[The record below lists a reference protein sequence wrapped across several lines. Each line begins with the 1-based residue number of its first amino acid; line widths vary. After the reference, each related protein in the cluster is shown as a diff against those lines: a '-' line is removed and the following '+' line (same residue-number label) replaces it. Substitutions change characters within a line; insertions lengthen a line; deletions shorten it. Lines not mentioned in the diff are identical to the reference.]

1 MNGGS
6 MFLRRRWPAVALVA
20 SLVLNGFLIGLVA
33 TDFLRPHRGGGFSGE
48 RFARFELRRFDDRLP
63 QPAADN
69 IAAALA
75 PLGPALDPE
84 IAKLRGIRAE
94 IMQLAAAPSPDRAAI
109 DAKLAELRSQ
119 STTMQEAVQKAT
131 YDALLAL
138 PPDQR
143 TRLSEAP
150 RDR

>member
-1 MNGGS
+1 
-6 MFLRRRWPAVALVA
+6 VALIA

-33 TDFLRPHRGGGFSGE
+33 TDFLRPHRGGFSGE

-63 QPAADN
+63 KPAVDK

-75 PLGPALDPE
+75 PLGAALDPE
-84 IAKLRGIRAE
+84 IAKLRAIRSE
-94 IMQLAAAPSPDRAAI
+94 IMRMAAEPSPDRGAV
-109 DAKLAELRSQ
+109 DAKLAELRTQ
-119 STTMQEAVQKAT
+119 SAGMQERVQKAT

-143 TRLSEAP
+143 ARLAETP
-150 RDR
+150 RE